1 MNGLA
6 ASRRRRGLPGS
17 VLNIGVIYGLG
28 YLHRE
33 KDDLYTGLERE
44 GYPPISERDIHH
56 MFLEAIV
63 AGRPG
68 PNQVADI
75 TTGLSRYHV
84 NDPNPLHWHR
94 DPRFSHYT
102 VPDEDGDHVSDGT
115 EKKKKSVRD
124 MVEAANS
131 AREAAEVLAK
141 ALAECLESLLRLPA
155 DSVGGD
161 SSVAE
166 LGVDSLAAVEIR
178 SWIWKAV
185 GRDVAVMKILGA
197 RSIAGRELTTL
208 PNSIFHF
215 PPFTNDNDSLH
226 GNRRRHDGY
235 ERRRPEQPAKL
246 QPHQLVIVE
255 RRPADQR
262 PWPWTEAPPLS

>member
-6 ASRRRRGLPGS
+6 ASRRRRGLPGAA
-17 VLNIGVIYGLG
+17 LNIGVIYGLG
-28 YLHRE
+28 FLHRE

-75 TTGLSRYHV
+75 TTGLSRYRV

-102 VPDEDGDHVSDGT
+102 VPDEDEDDASDGT
-115 EKKKKSVRD
+115 EKKKQSVRD
-124 MVEAANS
+124 MLEAAHS

-141 ALAECLESLLRLPA
+141 ALAERLESMLRLPA

-178 SWIWKAV
+178 SWIWKAA

-197 RSIAGRELTTL
+197 RSIAGRELTTY
-208 PNSIFHF
+208 PNRLWPFSI
-215 PPFTNDNDSLH
+215 
-226 GNRRRHDGY
+226 Y
-235 ERRRPEQPAKL
+235 
-246 QPHQLVIVE
+246 
-255 RRPADQR
+255 
-262 PWPWTEAPPLS
+262 